1 MKYRH
6 NHLYVT
12 LFLVII
18 MIACRVG
25 KNYQQ
30 PALEL
35 PKQFSRITPSDASSI
50 ATMEWKQFFK
60 DTTLQR
66 LIENALT
73 GNFDLQLATRRIA
86 EAEAYVKQ
94 ARMNYVPAVQ
104 AQLSATTTMPSKNS
118 LSGISLKSFL
128 GTNHVEDYSMTLG
141 VSWEADVWGKMRQ
154 QKEAALAN
162 YLQTYEGRRAVQ
174 TALVANIANGYFNL
188 LKLDAQMAVTRKNLA
203 LSDTIVL
210 MMRLQ
215 KNAGQVTELAVQ
227 QAHVQRQTAALIVPQ
242 LEQQIAIEEN
252 TLRILSGELP
262 APVNRSVQLKTV
274 SVWDDLRTGLPAAMV
289 SRRPD
294 VRATEMALVAAN
306 ANVGI
311 AQAYM
316 YPSLNI
322 TAAGGLNAFKASKWF
337 VVPTSL
343 FGTAAGSIIQPI
355 LQRRQLKTQLEVA
368 QIQRD
373 QAVISF
379 RQSALTAIGEVVN
392 ALVSLDKLKTQK
404 QIATAQVDTLQKT
417 IHNAK
422 MLFKSGLADYLEVIT
437 AQSNSLQAELAL
449 ADIQRLRLS
458 ATVELYRSL
467 GGGVK

>member
-1 MKYRH
+1 MKKMYKQ
-6 NHLYVT
+6 LYIL
-12 LFLVII
+12 LFLVLII
-18 MIACRVG
+18 SCRVG
-25 KNYQQ
+25 RNYQR

-35 PKQFSRITPSDASSI
+35 PTQFANTTTSDTSSI
-50 ATMEWKQFFK
+50 AAMEWKRFFT

-66 LIENALT
+66 LIQNALV
-73 GNFDLQLATRRIA
+73 GNFDLQLATKRIA

-94 ARMNYVPAVQ
+94 ARMNYVPTVQ
-104 AQLSATTTMPSKNS
+104 AQVSATTTLPSKNS
-118 LSGISLKSFL
+118 LNGISLKSFL
-128 GTNHVEDYSMTLG
+128 GTNHVEDYSLAVG
-141 VSWEADVWGKMRQ
+141 VSWEADVWGKMRR
-154 QKEAALAN
+154 QKEAAFAN
-162 YLQTYEGRRAVQ
+162 YLQTYEGTRAVQ
-174 TALVANIANGYFNL
+174 TALVADIANSYFNL
-188 LKLDAQMAVTRKNLA
+188 LMLDAQMAVTRKNLA

-227 QAHVQRQTAALIVPQ
+227 QAEVQQQTAALIVPQ
-242 LEQQIAIEEN
+242 LEQQITIEEN
-252 TLRILSGELP
+252 TLRILTGELP
-262 APVNRSVQLKTV
+262 APVNRYVQLQAL
-274 SVWDDLRTGLPAAMV
+274 SVWDELPTGLPAAMV

-322 TAAGGLNAFKASKWF
+322 TATGGLNAFKASKWF
-337 VVPTSL
+337 VIPTSL
-343 FGTAAGSIIQPI
+343 FGTAAGAVIQPI

-373 QAVISF
+373 EAVISF
-379 RQSALTAIGEVVN
+379 RKSALTAIGEVVN
-392 ALVSLDKLKTQK
+392 AMVSLDKLKTQK
-404 QIATAQVDTLQKT
+404 QIAAAQVDTLQKA
-417 IHNAK
+417 IHNAE

-449 ADIQRLRLS
+449 ADIQRQRLS
-458 ATVELYRSL
+458 AMVELYRSL